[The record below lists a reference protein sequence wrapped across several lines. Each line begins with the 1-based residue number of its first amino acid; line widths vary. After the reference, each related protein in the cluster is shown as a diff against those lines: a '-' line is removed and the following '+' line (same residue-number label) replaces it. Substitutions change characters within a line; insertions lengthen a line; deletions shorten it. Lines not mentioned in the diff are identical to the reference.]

1 MIQRYYADR
10 INMDK
15 FNNNGNVV
23 IYADHLVALEAVVK
37 EYQEGDPAWDLV
49 RNLHKQVDTLTAEN
63 TRLREVLRYIAEY
76 WNGNENLMA
85 TTDAANMARNTAKEA
100 LKIKEAEFYWQR
112 K

>member
-1 MIQRYYADR
+1 MIQRYYAGR

-23 IYADHLVALEAVVK
+23 IYADHLVALKAAVK

-49 RNLHKQVDTLTAEN
+49 RNLNKQVDTLTAEN

-85 TTDAANMARNTAKEA
+85 TTDAANMARDTAEEA
-100 LKIKEAEFYWQR
+100 LKMKEAGR
-112 K
+112 